1 MRQPKLSKLE
11 LQILEALWA
20 HGKAS
25 IREIQEAFPEPR
37 PAYTTIQTI
46 VYRKEAGIEMIGA
59 LAAHLWQS
67 TLFAVIAGLLTLA
80 FRKNR
85 AQVRY
90 WLWLSASLKFLVP
103 FALLMS
109 LGNHLGW
116 APAARKI
123 ATPGITFVA

>member
-1 MRQPKLSKLE
+1 M
-11 LQILEALWA
+11 
-20 HGKAS
+20 
-25 IREIQEAFPEPR
+25 
-37 PAYTTIQTI
+37 TN
-46 VYRKEAGIEMIGA
+46 
-59 LAAHLWQS
+59 HLWQS
-67 TLFAVIAGLLTLA
+67 TVFALAAGLLTLA

-123 ATPGITFVA
+123 ATPGITFVAERVILPFPESLSFAASSSQATHWAP